1 MKNKVS
7 ASGVTILEQTDKKKL
22 TCASDNCFS
31 QKTILR
37 FAKNMTAK
45 IQIHKFSLSG
55 LNIMLLIM
63 SSVKPELWLEKM
75 LFFSYSPSSSFTFP
89 TSFPIG

>member
-7 ASGVTILEQTDKKKL
+7 ASGVIILAQTDKKKL
-22 TCASDNCFS
+22 TCASDICFS

-45 IQIHKFSLSG
+45 IQIQKF
-55 LNIMLLIM
+55 
-63 SSVKPELWLEKM
+63 
-75 LFFSYSPSSSFTFP
+75 
-89 TSFPIG
+89 